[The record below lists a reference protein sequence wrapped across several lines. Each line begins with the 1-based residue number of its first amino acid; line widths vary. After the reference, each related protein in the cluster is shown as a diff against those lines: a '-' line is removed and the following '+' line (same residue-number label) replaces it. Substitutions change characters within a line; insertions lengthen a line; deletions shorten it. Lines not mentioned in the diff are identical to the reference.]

1 MILVLL
7 PTVAWSSTNA
17 SSCTLDGKVVATSG
31 SLTTPSLTTNTTFN
45 ITASGGGG
53 SANSSAIV
61 NVNAQKF
68 IVEIIS
74 DTNGVINPSDK
85 VISVVSGAN
94 LPLEITSNFGYK
106 VDSLIVNGF
115 PVILTGNTS
124 GTINYTLSNVQKNS
138 KVEVVRGK
146 NLSWFITQNKWKD
159 DSLTV
164 LEADHSWNR
173 YLVWG
178 VPGATQL
185 VYTFKTDGSYI
196 LNVSGV
202 EVSGTWTITGEEV
215 NSPVLNLKDSNNAIT
230 VWKIEQLDGVYL
242 TISNNQIPYI
252 GDPNFKFTTWRLS
265 YSQLK

>member
-1 MILVLL
+1 
-7 PTVAWSSTNA
+7 
-17 SSCTLDGKVVATSG
+17 VVATSG